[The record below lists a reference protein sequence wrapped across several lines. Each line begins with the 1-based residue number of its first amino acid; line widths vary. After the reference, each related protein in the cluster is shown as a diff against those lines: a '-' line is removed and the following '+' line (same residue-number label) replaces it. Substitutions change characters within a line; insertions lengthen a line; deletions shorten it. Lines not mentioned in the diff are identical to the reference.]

1 MNTTK
6 ISINELSAL
15 LKRVLES
22 LYADNKDYEDTA
34 QLALWLEI
42 HNLNGITT
50 LLSAMEHI
58 TNHDA
63 VIPTLVT
70 DDVDRCVIDNMNGSL
85 FNIACVATDMT
96 IAKSS
101 FAGYCHTNIINCQH
115 LNVIIPCVAR
125 CGARGYSSS
134 AWWFET
140 SAKQLHVASIS
151 ANQTNPKY
159 RIMEI
164 GSESDIYHRHV
175 DLICSQEKIDLS
187 DSYEHLGHLMD
198 SARQKKQISSIK
210 FKQRFEK
217 NQNNGLT
224 IDEANYLRLYKIAD
238 QILVEATEKSRHN
251 AGE

>member
-42 HNLNGITT
+42 HNLNGIST
-50 LLSAMEHI
+50 LLSAMEYI

-63 VIPTLVT
+63 VAPTLIT

-85 FNIACVATDMT
+85 FNIACVTTDMT

-164 GSESDIYHRHV
+164 GSESDIYHHHV

-187 DSYEHLGHLMD
+187 HSHEHLGHLMD
-198 SARQKKQISSIK
+198 SACQKKQISPII